1 MNALLESVASFDTVE
16 LLIVGGLLI
25 AALILLGVLLRVRQ
39 PKTVDAMMR
48 SAGNEVL
55 TNFLIPD
62 GNGGEIH
69 IEYALLSPRG
79 VVVID
84 IKDVS
89 GHVFG
94 SDAMQDWT
102 VISEARRFTFSNPQH
117 ALYDR
122 MAALKQ
128 LLPDVPVTG
137 FVAFTENADFTKG
150 RPSNVAGLRDLVAD
164 LQRDKKARRA
174 ESLEPFLP
182 NWDRLRH
189 EAVAAQVGQLL
200 RS

>member
-1 MNALLESVASFDTVE
+1 MNELLKSADLID
-16 LLIVGGLLI
+16 LLIVGGIFIL
-25 AALILLGVLLRVRQ
+25 ALILTLVLVRMRSS
-39 PKTVDAMMR
+39 KNIDAMIK
-48 SAGNEVL
+48 SAGNEML
-55 TNFLIPD
+55 SNFLIPD

-69 IEYALLSPRG
+69 IEYAVLAPRG

-84 IKDVS
+84 IKDIK

-102 VISEARRFTFSNPQH
+102 VIADNRRYTFSNPQH

-122 MAALKQ
+122 MAALKR

-137 FVAFTENADFTKG
+137 FVAFTEDADFSKG
-150 RPSNVAGLRDLVAD
+150 KPSNVAALDKLVAD
-164 LQRDKKARRA
+164 LQKEKRARRA
-174 ESLEPFLP
+174 ESLDRFLP

>member
-1 MNALLESVASFDTVE
+1 MNALLESVDSID
-16 LLIVGGLLI
+16 LLVVGGMFIL
-25 AALILLGVLLRVRQ
+25 ALILLWALLRIRTTKNVES
-39 PKTVDAMMR
+39 MMR
-48 SAGNEVL
+48 SASREML

-62 GNGGEIH
+62 GSGGQIL

-79 VVVID
+79 VVVVD
-84 IKDVS
+84 VKDVN

-94 SDAMQDWT
+94 SDAMHDWT
-102 VISEARRFTFSNPQH
+102 VISEKRRYTFSNPQH

-122 MAALKQ
+122 MAAIKR

-137 FVAFTENADFTKG
+137 FVAFTEHADFTKG
-150 RPSNVAGLRDLVAD
+150 QPSNVAELGELITV
-164 LQRDKKARRA
+164 LQKEKKARRA
-174 ESLEPFLP
+174 EPLDRFLP

-189 EAVAAQVGQLL
+189 EAVTAQVGQLL